1 MKNVVVRA
9 RINPEIK
16 EKASEY
22 LASIGL
28 TISDL
33 IRITITKTANKQALP
48 FDEIPNKET
57 ELALKESERGVGVHK
72 AKDVDDLFSQLEND
86 DE

>member
-22 LASIGL
+22 LTSIDL

-33 IRITITKTANKQALP
+33 IRITITKTANKQP
-48 FDEIPNKET
+48 
-57 ELALKESERGVGVHK
+57 
-72 AKDVDDLFSQLEND
+72 
-86 DE
+86 

>member
-1 MKNVVVRA
+1 MENVVVIA

-33 IRITITKTANKQALP
+33 I
-48 FDEIPNKET
+48 
-57 ELALKESERGVGVHK
+57 
-72 AKDVDDLFSQLEND
+72 
-86 DE
+86 

>member
-1 MKNVVVRA
+1 MENVVVRA
-9 RINPEIK
+9 RIDPKIK

-33 IRITITKTANKQALP
+33 IRMTITQTANRQSLP
-48 FDEIPNKET
+48 FDEIPNEET
-57 ELALKESERGVGVHK
+57 IRALEDSKN
-72 AKDVDDLFSQLEND
+72 LPIT
-86 DE
+86 

>member
-1 MKNVVVRA
+1 MENVVVRA
-9 RINPEIK
+9 RIDPKIK

-33 IRITITKTANKQALP
+33 IRMTITQTANRQSLP
-48 FDEIPNKET
+48 FDEIPNEET
-57 ELALKESERGVGVHK
+57 IRAL
-72 AKDVDDLFSQLEND
+72 
-86 DE
+86 

>member
-1 MKNVVVRA
+1 MENVVVRA
-9 RINPEIK
+9 RIDPKIK

-33 IRITITKTANKQALP
+33 IRMTITKTANRQSLP
-48 FDEIPNKET
+48 FDEIPNEET
-57 ELALKESERGVGVHK
+57 IRALEDSKRGIGVHK
-72 AKDVDDLFSQLEND
+72 AKDLDDLFSQLEAD